1 MSDFVRIDCG
11 LCGDLAPLVAD
22 GVACEQSRRAVLEHV
37 AECAACR
44 EKYGALLNG
53 QGAQWAADTGTD
65 EAEKDDARVIERAR
79 ERVSS
84 RMLAGTLLSLIL
96 GVLIAAMSEKGLYLI
111 PLIFPAIC
119 GAVYLRG
126 SRLWK
131 WVPLMAIAVWVIV
144 TLVVS
149 GSGRLSE
156 VPLAFMLAL
165 IPLGLSYVGALAAAL
180 LKYAFK
186 GEF

>member
-1 MSDFVRIDCG
+1 MSDSVRIDCG
-11 LCGDLAPLVAD
+11 ICADLMPLVED
-22 GVACEQSRRAVLEHV
+22 GVACEQSKRAVKEHMS
-37 AECAACR
+37 ACAKCR
-44 EKYGALLNG
+44 ERYGAPENEEI
-53 QGAQWAADTGTD
+53 
-65 EAEKDDARVIERAR
+65 EASENRKDDERIIGRVR
-79 ERVSS
+79 ERISGW
-84 RMLAGTLLSLIL
+84 MLAGTMLSLVL

-131 WVPLMAIAVWVIV
+131 WVPLMAMALWVIV
-144 TLVVS
+144 TLLVS
-149 GSGRLSE
+149 GSGSLLE